1 MKIINN
7 LFPQDASNYQGS
19 KIALYGFA
27 IILVLTTWRS
37 IIHMFFWETGLIDIA
52 NFVILE
58 GDPDPMVPI
67 YLFFSLWGL
76 EQVLIC
82 LLAWTVLIRYRGLIP
97 IMIFIFALEWWIRL
111 MYSSLGIL
119 SIIPVYT
126 DGATPGSVGAPF
138 LGIVLLVLL
147 VLSLKS
153 KSA

>member
-1 MKIINN
+1 
-7 LFPQDASNYQGS
+7 
-19 KIALYGFA
+19 
-27 IILVLTTWRS
+27 
-37 IIHMFFWETGLIDIA
+37 MFFWETGLIDIA

-97 IMIFIFALEWWIRL
+97 IMIFIFALEWWTRL
-111 MYSSLGIL
+111 IYSSFGIL

-138 LGIVLLVLL
+138 LGVLLLVLL